1 MLKLRS
7 KRHFMNI
14 SLIALSFVLVLIPS
28 AITYRLKI
36 GIEKEILK
44 NSIRALL
51 QLTALGFV
59 LGFLFKITNPLYYVP
74 VVLFML
80 LYSSYI
86 AKKRTDY
93 SFKAAFYSLTL
104 STVIILFILLFFK
117 IISFKPNEFIPIAGM
132 IIGNAL
138 NTYTL
143 TIERLKREIELQR
156 ELIEA
161 FIAIGARYSD
171 ALKIM
176 QRQAIKAALIPVNN
190 MLQTI
195 GVVAIPG
202 ITTGMLL
209 AGASPLTAVSYQIV
223 IIYMLV
229 SINLFS
235 SLFGS
240 WFYISEKIK

>member
-1 MLKLRS
+1 
-7 KRHFMNI
+7 MNF
-14 SLIALSFVLVLIPS
+14 SLIFFSFILVLIPLIIS
-28 AITYRLKI
+28 YRKKI
-36 GIEKEILK
+36 GIEKELFF
-44 NSIRALL
+44 NSIRAFL
-51 QLTALGFV
+51 QLMALGFI
-59 LGFLFKITNPLYYVP
+59 LGFLFKIKNPLFYVP
-74 VVLFML
+74 IVLIML

-86 AKKRTDY
+86 AKNRSNF

-104 STVIILFILLFFK
+104 STGIILFTLILLN
-117 IISFKPNEFIPIAGM
+117 IISLKPNEFIPIAGM
-132 IIGNAL
+132 IIGNSL

-143 TIERLKREIELQR
+143 TIERIKRELELQK

-161 FIAIGARYSD
+161 FVAIGAEIKD
-171 ALKIM
+171 AYKIM

-209 AGASPLTAVSYQIV
+209 AGASPLKAVSYQIV

-235 SLFGS
+235 ALFASLF
-240 WFYISEKIK
+240 YIRQKVKNF

>member
-1 MLKLRS
+1 
-7 KRHFMNI
+7 MNI
-14 SLIALSFVLVLIPS
+14 SLIAFSFILVLIPS
-28 AITYRLKI
+28 FITYKLKI

-51 QLTALGFV
+51 QLTALGFI
-59 LGFLFKITNPLYYVP
+59 LGFLFKIKNPLFYVP
-74 VVLFML
+74 IVLFML
-80 LYSSYI
+80 LYSSFI
-86 AKKRTDY
+86 AKKRTNY
-93 SFKAAFYSLTL
+93 SYISAFLSLTFA
-104 STVIILFILLFFK
+104 TTIILLIMISLK
-117 IISFKPNEFIPIAGM
+117 IISLKPNEFIPISGM

-143 TIERLKREIELQR
+143 TIERLKREITLQK

-161 FIAIGARYSD
+161 FIAIGAKYSD

-176 QRQAIKAALIPVNN
+176 QREAIKAALIPVNN

-209 AGASPLTAVSYQIV
+209 AGASPLKAVSYQIV

-240 WFYISEKIK
+240 YFYIRQKIK

>member
-1 MLKLRS
+1 MKIEIII
-7 KRHFMNI
+7 F
-14 SLIALSFVLVLIPS
+14 SFILVIIPS
-28 AITYRLKI
+28 IISWRLKI
-36 GIEKEILK
+36 GIEKETIK

-59 LGFLFKITNPLYYVP
+59 LGFLFKIKNPIFYIP
-74 VVLFML
+74 IVLAML
-80 LYSSYI
+80 LYSAYI
-86 AKKRTDY
+86 AKKRTSY
-93 SFKAAFYSLTL
+93 SYKAAFYSLTL
-104 STVIILFILLFFK
+104 ASIIILLILVGLK
-117 IISFKPNEFIPIAGM
+117 IISLKPNEFIPIAGM
-132 IIGNAL
+132 IIGNSL

-143 TIERLKREIELQR
+143 TIERLKREIALQK

-161 FIAIGARYSD
+161 FV
-171 ALKIM
+171 ALGDTIQNAYKIM
-176 QRQAIKAALIPVNN
+176 QRQAVKAALIPVNN

-209 AGASPLTAVSYQIV
+209 AGASPLKAVSYQIV

-235 SLFGS
+235 ALFGS
-240 WFYISEKIK
+240 YFFIKENKAI

>member
-1 MLKLRS
+1 
-7 KRHFMNI
+7 MNF
-14 SLIALSFVLVLIPS
+14 SLIILSFILIIIPCI
-28 AITYRLKI
+28 ITYKLKI

-59 LGFLFKITNPLYYVP
+59 LGFLFKIKNPFFYIP
-74 VVLFML
+74 VVTFML

-86 AKKRTDY
+86 AQKRTNY
-93 SFKAAFYSLTL
+93 SYKAAFLSLSL
-104 STVIILFILLFFK
+104 SSIIILSILIVFH
-117 IISFKPNEFIPIAGM
+117 IISLKPNEFIPIAGM
-132 IIGNAL
+132 IIGNSL

-143 TIERLKREIELQR
+143 TIERLKREITLQK

-161 FIAIGARYSD
+161 FVAIGAKYTD

-176 QRQAIKAALIPVNN
+176 QREAIKAALIPVNN
-190 MLQTI
+190 TLQTI

-209 AGASPLTAVSYQIV
+209 AGASPFQAITYQIV

-235 SLFGS
+235 ALFGS
-240 WFYISEKIK
+240 LFFIRQKIKRFFDELI

>member
-1 MLKLRS
+1 MQ
-7 KRHFMNI
+7 I
-14 SLIALSFVLVLIPS
+14 SLVGFSFILILIPLIIS
-28 AITYRLKI
+28 YKFRI
-36 GIEKEILK
+36 GIEKELLI
-44 NSIRALL
+44 NSLRAFL

-59 LGFLFKITNPLYYVP
+59 LGFIFKITNPVYYIP
-74 VVLFML
+74 IVLAML
-80 LYSSYI
+80 LYSAYI
-86 AKKRTDY
+86 AKKRSEF
-93 SFKAAFYSLTL
+93 SFKAAFWSLTL
-104 STVIILFILLFFK
+104 STVIILTILIVFK
-117 IISFKPNEFIPIAGM
+117 IISLKPNEFIPIAGM
-132 IIGNAL
+132 IIGNSL

-143 TIERLKREIELQR
+143 TIERIRRELELQK

-161 FIAIGARYSD
+161 FIAIGANIKE

-209 AGASPLTAVSYQIV
+209 AGASPLEAVSYQIV

-235 SLFGS
+235 ALFGS
-240 WFYISEKIK
+240 MFFINQKVL

>member
-1 MLKLRS
+1 MR
-7 KRHFMNI
+7 FD
-14 SLIALSFVLVLIPS
+14 LIALSFILVLIPLIIS
-28 AITYRLKI
+28 YRYKI
-36 GIEKEILK
+36 GIEKELFL

-51 QLTALGFV
+51 QLTALGFI
-59 LGFLFKITNPLYYVP
+59 LGFIFKIENPVFYIPIVFL
-74 VVLFML
+74 ML
-80 LYSSYI
+80 LYSAYI
-86 AKKRTDY
+86 AKKRSGF
-93 SFKAAFYSLTL
+93 SFKAAFYSLSL
-104 STVIILFILLFFK
+104 STVIILSTLIIFH

-132 IIGNAL
+132 IIGNSL
-138 NTYTL
+138 NTYTI
-143 TIERLKREIELQR
+143 TIERIRRELELQK

-161 FIAIGARYSD
+161 FVAIGASVKE
-171 ALKIM
+171 AFKIM

-209 AGASPLTAVSYQIV
+209 AGADPLEAVSYQIV

-235 SLFGS
+235 ALFGS
-240 WFYISEKIK
+240 WFFIREKGEL

>member
-1 MLKLRS
+1 MQ
-7 KRHFMNI
+7 FDII
-14 SLIALSFVLVLIPS
+14 SLSFVLVLIPLLIS
-28 AITYRLKI
+28 YRLGI
-36 GIEKEILK
+36 GIEKELFK
-44 NSIRALL
+44 NSIRAFL

-59 LGFLFKITNPLYYVP
+59 LGFLFKIKNPLWYIP
-74 VVLFML
+74 VVIFML

-86 AKKRTDY
+86 AQKRTNH
-93 SFKAAFYSLTL
+93 SFKAAFYSIGA
-104 STVIILFILLFFK
+104 STFIILFILVSLH
-117 IISFKPNEFIPIAGM
+117 IISLKPYEFIPIAGM
-132 IIGNAL
+132 IIGNSL

-143 TIERLKREIELQR
+143 TIERLKREIELQK

-161 FIAIGARYSD
+161 FISIGASLDNAY
-171 ALKIM
+171 KIM
-176 QRQAIKAALIPVNN
+176 QKEAIKAALIPVNN

-209 AGASPLTAVSYQIV
+209 AGASPLKAVSYQIV

-235 SLFGS
+235 ALFGS
-240 WFYISEKIK
+240 MFYLRQKENSF

>member
-1 MLKLRS
+1 MQ
-7 KRHFMNI
+7 FD
-14 SLIALSFVLVLIPS
+14 LITFSFILVLIPLIIS
-28 AITYRLKI
+28 YKYKI
-36 GIEKEILK
+36 GIEKELFF
-44 NSIRALL
+44 NSIRAFL
-51 QLTALGFV
+51 QLTVLGFV
-59 LGFLFKITNPLYYVP
+59 LGFVFKIKNPLFYIP
-74 VVLFML
+74 IIFLML

-86 AKKRTDY
+86 AQKRTNF

-104 STVIILFILLFFK
+104 STTIILLILIVFK
-117 IISFKPNEFIPIAGM
+117 IISIKPNEFIPIAGM
-132 IIGNAL
+132 IIGNSL

-143 TIERLKREIELQR
+143 TIERIKRELELQK

-161 FIAIGARYSD
+161 FIAIGANIKE
-171 ALKIM
+171 AFKIM

-209 AGASPLTAVSYQIV
+209 AGASPLKAVSYQIV

-235 SLFGS
+235 ALFGS
-240 WFYISEKIK
+240 FFFIKNKYSD

>member
-1 MLKLRS
+1 MQFNLVA
-7 KRHFMNI
+7 F
-14 SLIALSFVLVLIPS
+14 SFVLVLIPLIVS
-28 AITYRLKI
+28 YKYKI
-36 GIEKEILK
+36 GIEKELFI
-44 NSIRALL
+44 NSIRAFL

-59 LGFLFKITNPLYYVP
+59 LGFIFKIKNPVFYIP
-74 VVLFML
+74 IVLAML
-80 LYSSYI
+80 LYSAYI
-86 AKKRTDY
+86 AKKRTN
-93 SFKAAFYSLTL
+93 FKFLPAFYSLSL
-104 STVIILFILLFFK
+104 STLIILSTLLVLK
-117 IISFKPNEFIPIAGM
+117 IISLKPNEFIPIAGM
-132 IIGNAL
+132 IIGNSL

-143 TIERLKREIELQR
+143 TIERIRRELELQK

-161 FIAIGARYSD
+161 FVAIGAKISEAY
-171 ALKIM
+171 KIM

-209 AGASPLTAVSYQIV
+209 AGADPLEAVSYQIV

-235 SLFGS
+235 ALFGS
-240 WFYISEKIK
+240 LFFIKNKVV

>member
-1 MLKLRS
+1 MQ
-7 KRHFMNI
+7 I
-14 SLIALSFVLVLIPS
+14 SIIAFSFILIIIPS
-28 AITYRLKI
+28 IITYKLKI
-36 GIEKEILK
+36 GIEKEIIK

-59 LGFLFKITNPLYYVP
+59 LGFLFKIKNPLYYIP

-86 AKKRTDY
+86 AQKRTKY
-93 SFKAAFYSLTL
+93 SYKAAFYSLTL
-104 STVIILFILLFFK
+104 ATSIILSILILLH
-117 IISFKPNEFIPIAGM
+117 IISLKPNEFIPIAGM
-132 IIGNAL
+132 IIGNSL

-143 TIERLKREIELQR
+143 TIERLKREIELQK

-161 FIAIGARYSD
+161 FVAIGAKYSD

-209 AGASPLTAVSYQIV
+209 AGASPFKAVTYQIA

-240 WFYISEKIK
+240 IFYIKQKLK

>member
-1 MLKLRS
+1 ME
-7 KRHFMNI
+7 FN
-14 SLIALSFVLVLIPS
+14 LIALSFVLVLIPS
-28 AITYRLKI
+28 LITYKLNI

-59 LGFLFKITNPLYYVP
+59 LGWLFKIQNHFLYIP
-74 VVLFML
+74 VVIFML

-86 AKKRTDY
+86 ASKRTSH
-93 SFKAAFYSLTL
+93 SFKDAFFSISLATL
-104 STVIILFILLFFK
+104 IILGILILLH
-117 IISFKPNEFIPIAGM
+117 IISLKPNEFIPIAGM
-132 IIGNAL
+132 IIGNSL

-143 TIERLKREIELQR
+143 TIERLKREIELQK

-161 FIAIGARYSD
+161 FVAVGAKYSD

-176 QRQAIKAALIPVNN
+176 QRQSIKAALIPVNN

-209 AGASPLTAVSYQIV
+209 AGADPLKAVSYQIV

-235 SLFGS
+235 ALFGS
-240 WFYISEKIK
+240 YFFIK

>member
-1 MLKLRS
+1 
-7 KRHFMNI
+7 MNL

-28 AITYRLKI
+28 IIAYKLNI

-59 LGFLFKITNPLYYVP
+59 LGFLFKITNPLYYIP

-80 LYSSYI
+80 LYSAYI
-86 AKKRTDY
+86 AKKRTEY
-93 SFKAAFYSLTL
+93 SYKAAFLSLTL
-104 STVIILFILLFFK
+104 ATTIILTILISLK
-117 IISFKPNEFIPIAGM
+117 IISLKPNEFIPIAGM

-209 AGASPLTAVSYQIV
+209 AGASPLKAVTYQIV

-240 WFYISEKIK
+240 FFYIREKGAY